1 MEEELRGLRVALEN
15 VVAPEVRAPYPS
27 DVLATVVAALER
39 LERGWSTVPV
49 ALREESTELD
59 ELLAAAQA
67 VVAPGTGA
75 AIADALAQPEPDWL
89 DSAAARAHYVT
100 RRALLVEVVRELG
113 PDGGSAHELWARVV
127 AHLRA
132 HLAGPL

>member
-1 MEEELRGLRVALEN
+1 
-15 VVAPEVRAPYPS
+15 
-27 DVLATVVAALER
+27 VLATVVAALER

-49 ALREESTELD
+49 ALREESTGLD